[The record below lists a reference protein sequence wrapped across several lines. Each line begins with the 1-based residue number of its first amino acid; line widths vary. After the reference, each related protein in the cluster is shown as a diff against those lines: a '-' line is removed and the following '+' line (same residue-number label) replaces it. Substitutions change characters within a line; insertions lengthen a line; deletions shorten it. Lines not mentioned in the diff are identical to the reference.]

1 MKTPFFS
8 IVIPTFNRSDL
19 FPYAVQSILNQTFE
33 DFEIIISDN
42 CSEDDTPETAKQFTD
57 PRVSYVRT
65 PRHHTIP
72 DSWEFARSN
81 AKGKLIIM
89 LSDDDALVGSALEQ
103 FQQQS
108 ERYDADFLFSR
119 VVEYYDQSLPGTDR
133 NRVTCPEFSGI
144 RRRVSVEEFVG
155 PLCAGRPKFHL
166 HPSAFA
172 FSKSVADTV
181 AQRTGRFFWTN
192 GVEYSAWLS
201 AALFAKGI
209 VYVDLPLTIKGHS
222 SKSWTTNI
230 SLYNPGK
237 EQIQKLI
244 KDVDQER
251 KHTPFNNFTMCN
263 LMAEGVLL
271 AKSQFPEELAP
282 YEFNEVNYL
291 RGMIKELKRRRAMG
305 VDVSVEMDDALRYSQ
320 KYPSLSEEFSK
331 DEATT
336 SQDWA
341 KKLFRRIRSTAA
353 DLGGRTLRRRVNAY
367 QLTQKLKGGPMRS
380 GFTAYGEDFGFYD
393 IVECAKF
400 IGRIVRSSFVKD
412 DSTRDIRGNEMI
424 ERSIER
430 A

>member
-19 FPYAVQSILNQTFE
+19 FPYAVRSILNQTFE

-42 CSEDDTPETAKQFTD
+42 CSDDDTPETAKQFTD
-57 PRVSYVRT
+57 PRVRYVRT
-65 PRHHTIP
+65 PRHYTIA

-108 ERYDADFLFSR
+108 ERYDADFVFSR
-119 VVEYYDQSLPGTDR
+119 VVEYYDQSCPGTDR
-133 NRVTCPEFSGI
+133 NSVTCPDFSGI
-144 RRRVSVEEFVG
+144 SRRVTVQEFVG
-155 PLCAGRPKFHL
+155 PLCAFQPKFHL

-172 FSKSVADTV
+172 FSKSVADMV

-192 GVEYSAWLS
+192 GVEYSAWLTM
-201 AALFAKGI
+201 ALFAKGI
-209 VYVDLPLTIKGHS
+209 VYVDLPLTIKGHA
-222 SKSWTTNI
+222 SKSWTSNI

-251 KHTPFNNFTMCN
+251 KQAPLDNFTMCN
-263 LMAEGVLL
+263 LMAEGILL

-291 RGMIKELKRRRAMG
+291 RKTMKELRRRRAMG
-305 VDVSVEMDDALRYSQ
+305 VDVSAEMDDALRYSQ

-331 DEATT
+331 DEAIN
-336 SQDWA
+336 SQDWG
-341 KKLFRRIRSTAA
+341 KQLFRRLRSTAA
-353 DLGGRTLRRRVNAY
+353 DLGGRTLRRRINAY
-367 QLTQKLKGGPMRS
+367 QLTQKLKRGPMRS
-380 GFTAYGEDFGFYD
+380 GFAAYGEDFGFND

-400 IGRIVRSSFVKD
+400 IDRIVRSSLVKD
-412 DSTRDIRGNEMI
+412 DTARDDSRQ
-424 ERSIER
+424 
-430 A
+430 